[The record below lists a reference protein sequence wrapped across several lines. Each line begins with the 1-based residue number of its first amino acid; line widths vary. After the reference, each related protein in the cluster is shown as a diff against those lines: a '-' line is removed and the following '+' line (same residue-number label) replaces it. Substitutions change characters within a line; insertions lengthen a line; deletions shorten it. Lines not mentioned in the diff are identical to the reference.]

1 MTINLVFIGIAVVAI
16 LLVVLFF
23 ASYVKAPS
31 NVAYIIAGLSKEPR
45 ILVGKGGFKIP
56 FFERLDKLYLGQI
69 TVDIKTDVPVP
80 TKDFINVK
88 VDAVAK
94 VAPTNTLA
102 GIRLAAKNFLNM
114 NANQI
119 AGQLKDSLQGNMR
132 EIIGTVDLKS
142 LNNDRDAFSNNVQDK
157 AQKDME
163 KLGISILSCNIQNVT
178 DEQGLIENMGAD
190 NTWKIKKEAANAKAI
205 AQKEIAIV
213 AAENAKLANDA
224 QVLSD
229 TQIAERQNELLI
241 KKADLK
247 RESDTKK
254 AIADAAYEIQRQQQL
269 KEVNTRTV
277 EAEIIRTQKEQEL
290 AAEQVKVMQN
300 KLEAEVNKKADAD
313 KYAVSKKAEADLE
326 FAKRKAEAERYS
338 YEQKAIGI
346 KAEAE
351 AEAYKI
357 AQTGEATAKA
367 IELKGLAEAQ
377 AMEKK
382 AEAFKKYGN
391 AAIIEMI
398 TKILPDVAESVAKPI
413 SAIDNMNVY
422 GGDASTVSG
431 NVPAV
436 IKQTFDVVKSATG
449 VDMSDV
455 MKAET
460 YDAKV
465 NKNYDIKGEIP
476 VKNNVESNKN
486 NAKKNK

>member
-1 MTINLVFIGIAVVAI
+1 MEINLMFVSIFVIVI
-16 LLVVLFF
+16 LLIILFF

-31 NVAYIIAGLSKEPR
+31 NVAFIIAGISKEPR

-80 TKDFINVK
+80 TSDFINVK

-94 VAPTNTLA
+94 VAPTNTPTGL
-102 GIRLAAKNFLNM
+102 RLAAKNFLNM
-114 NANQI
+114 NAQQI
-119 AGQLKDSLQGNMR
+119 ASQLKDSLQGNLR

-142 LNNDRDAFSNNVQDK
+142 LNNDRDTFSNNVQDK

-224 QVLSD
+224 QVKSD
-229 TQIAERQNELLI
+229 TEIAEKQNELLI
-241 KKADLK
+241 KKAELK
-247 RESDTKK
+247 KESDSKK
-254 AIADAAYEIQRQQQL
+254 AVADAAYEIQRQQQL

-277 EAEIIRTQKEQEL
+277 EAEIIKTQKEQEL

-313 KYAVSKKAEADLE
+313 KYAITKKAEADLE
-326 FAKRKAEAERYS
+326 FEKRKAEAERYA

-351 AEAYKI
+351 AEAFKI

-398 TKILPDVAESVAKPI
+398 TKILPNVAENVAKPI
-413 SAIDNMNVY
+413 SAIDSMNIY

-476 VKNNVESNKN
+476 VNTNNKRN
-486 NAKKNK
+486 N

>member
-45 ILVGKGGFKIP
+45 ILVGKGGFRIP

-114 NANQI
+114 NASQI
-119 AGQLKDSLQGNMR
+119 AAQLKDSLQGNMR

-413 SAIDNMNVY
+413 N
-422 GGDASTVSG
+422 
-431 NVPAV
+431 
-436 IKQTFDVVKSATG
+436 
-449 VDMSDV
+449 
-455 MKAET
+455 ECLWW
-460 YDAKV
+460 
-465 NKNYDIKGEIP
+465 
-476 VKNNVESNKN
+476 
-486 NAKKNK
+486 

>member
-119 AGQLKDSLQGNMR
+119 AAQLKDSLQGNMR

-277 EAEIIRTQKEQEL
+277 EAEIIKTQKEQEL

-398 TKILPDVAESVAKPI
+398 TKILPDVAESVARPI

-486 NAKKNK
+486 NIKKNK

>member
-1 MTINLVFIGIAVVAI
+1 MEINLMFIGIIVVVI
-16 LLVVLFF
+16 LLVILFF

-31 NVAYIIAGLSKEPR
+31 NVAYIIAGISKQPR

-80 TKDFINVK
+80 TSDFINVK

-94 VAPTNTLA
+94 VAPTNTPE

-114 NANQI
+114 TAQQI
-119 AGQLKDSLQGNMR
+119 AAQLKDSLQGNMR

-142 LNNDRDAFSNNVQDK
+142 LNNDRDTFSNNVQDK

-190 NTWKIKKEAANAKAI
+190 NTWKIKKDAANAKAI
-205 AQKEIAIV
+205 AQKEIAV
-213 AAENAKLANDA
+213 VQAENAKLANDA
-224 QVLSD
+224 QVLSE

-247 RESDTKK
+247 KESDTKK

-300 KLEAEVNKKADAD
+300 QLEAEVNKKADAA
-313 KYAVSKKAEADLE
+313 KYEIE
-326 FAKRKAEAERYS
+326 RQAEAELERTKRDAEAKKYAM
-338 YEQKAIGI
+338 EQEAAGI
-346 KAEAE
+346 RAKAEAE
-351 AEAYKI
+351 AYQI
-357 AQTGEATAKA
+357 AATGEATAKA
-367 IELKGLAEAQ
+367 IEAKGIAEAQ

-398 TKILPDVAESVAKPI
+398 TKILPNVAESVAKPI
-413 SAIDNMNVY
+413 SAIDNMNIY
-422 GGDASTVSG
+422 GGDASTISG

-455 MKAET
+455 MRAET

-465 NKNYDIKGEIP
+465 NKNVDINGEVP
-476 VKNNVESNKN
+476 VNIND
-486 NAKKNK
+486 

>member
-1 MTINLVFIGIAVVAI
+1 MTINLMFIAIAVAAI

-80 TKDFINVK
+80 TKDFINVR

-94 VAPTNTLA
+94 VAPTNTLV

-114 NANQI
+114 NSNQI
-119 AGQLKDSLQGNMR
+119 AAQLKDSLQGNMR

-205 AQKEIAIV
+205 AQKEIAVV

-224 QVLSD
+224 QVLSE

-247 RESDTKK
+247 KESDTKK
-254 AIADAAYEIQRQQQL
+254 AIADAAYEIQKQQQL

-277 EAEIIRTQKEQEL
+277 EAQIIRTQKEQEL

-313 KYAVSKKAEADLE
+313 KYAISKKAEADLE
-326 FAKRKAEAERYS
+326 LAKRKAEAERYS

-357 AQTGEATAKA
+357 AQTGEASAKA

-382 AEAFKKYGN
+382 AEAFKKYGS
-391 AAIIEMI
+391 AAVIEMI
-398 TKILPDVAESVAKPI
+398 TKILPNVAESVAKPI
-413 SAIDNMNVY
+413 SAIDNMNIY

-449 VDMSDV
+449 VDMSDI

-476 VKNNVESNKN
+476 VNTNK
-486 NAKKNK
+486 

>member
-1 MTINLVFIGIAVVAI
+1 MVINVMYIAIAILVFALII
-16 LLVVLFF
+16 LLFT
-23 ASYVKAPS
+23 SYVKAPS
-31 NVAYIIAGLSKEPR
+31 NVAYIIAGLSREPR
-45 ILVGKGGFKIP
+45 ILIGKGGFKIP

-69 TVDIKTDVPVP
+69 SVDIKTDVPVP
-80 TKDFINVK
+80 TSDFINVK

-94 VAPTNTLA
+94 VAPTNTPE

-114 NANQI
+114 TDREISA
-119 AGQLKDSLQGNMR
+119 QLRDSLQGNMR

-142 LNNDRDAFSNNVQDK
+142 LNNDRDTFSNNVQDK

-190 NTWKIKKEAANAKAI
+190 NTWKIKKDAANAKAV

-213 AAENAKLANDA
+213 QAENAKLANDA
-224 QVLSD
+224 EVKSQTEIAEKQTELAVRKAELRKTAD
-229 TQIAERQNELLI
+229 TQN
-241 KKADLK
+241 
-247 RESDTKK
+247 
-254 AIADAAYEIQRQQQL
+254 AIADAAYKIQEQEQL
-269 KEVNTRTV
+269 KAVNTKTV
-277 EAEIIRTQKEQEL
+277 EAQIIRTKKEQEL

-300 KLEAEVNKKADAD
+300 KLEAEVNKKADAE
-313 KYAVSKKAEADLE
+313 KYAISKKAEANLE
-326 FAKRKAEAERYS
+326 QVKRDAESKRYAM
-338 YEQKAIGI
+338 EQEAIGI
-346 KAEAE
+346 RAKAEAE
-351 AEAYKI
+351 AYQI

-367 IELKGLAEAQ
+367 IELKGIAEAQ

-398 TKILPDVAESVAKPI
+398 TKILPTVAENVAKPI

-422 GGDASTVSG
+422 GGDASTISG

-449 VDMSDV
+449 VDMSEV

-465 NKNYDIKGEIP
+465 NKNVEFNGAIP
-476 VKNNVESNKN
+476 VKG
-486 NAKKNK
+486 

>member
-1 MTINLVFIGIAVVAI
+1 MINFMFIAVAI
-16 LLVVLFF
+16 VVVLLVVLFF

-94 VAPTNTLA
+94 VAPTNTSD

-114 NANQI
+114 NASQI
-119 AGQLKDSLQGNMR
+119 AAQLKDSLQGNMR

-465 NKNYDIKGEIP
+465 NKNVDITGKIP
-476 VKNNVESNKN
+476 VDT
-486 NAKKNK
+486 KNKK

>member
-1 MTINLVFIGIAVVAI
+1 MEINIMFVGIAVIV
-16 LLVVLFF
+16 LLVIILFF

-31 NVAYIIAGLSKEPR
+31 NVAFIIAGISKEPR

-80 TKDFINVK
+80 TSDFINVK

-94 VAPTNTLA
+94 VAPTNTVD

-114 NANQI
+114 SATQI
-119 AGQLKDSLQGNMR
+119 ATQLKDSLQGNMR

-142 LNNDRDAFSNNVQDK
+142 LNNDRDTFSNNVQDK
-157 AQKDME
+157 AQRDME

-190 NTWKIKKEAANAKAI
+190 NTWKIKKDAANAKAI

-213 AAENAKLANDA
+213 QAENAKLANDA
-224 QVLSD
+224 EVKSQ
-229 TQIAERQNELLI
+229 TEIAERQNELLI
-241 KKADLK
+241 KKANLK
-247 RESDTKK
+247 QESDTQK
-254 AIADAAYEIQRQQQL
+254 AIADAAYKIQEQEQL
-269 KEVNTRTV
+269 KLVNTKTV
-277 EAEIIRTQKEQEL
+277 EAEIVRTQKEQEL
-290 AAEQVKVMQN
+290 AAEQIKVTQN

-313 KYAVSKKAEADLE
+313 KYAITKKAEANLE
-326 FAKRKAEAERYS
+326 SEKRKAEAERYL
-338 YEQKAIGI
+338 YEQKAAGV
-346 KAEAE
+346 KAQAEAD
-351 AEAYKI
+351 AYKI

-367 IELKGLAEAQ
+367 IELQGLAEAQ

-398 TKILPDVAESVAKPI
+398 TKILPNVAENVAKPI
-413 SAIDNMNVY
+413 SAIDNMNIY
-422 GGDASTVSG
+422 GGDASTISG
-431 NVPAV
+431 NVPAI

-455 MKAET
+455 MRAET

-465 NKNYDIKGEIP
+465 NKNVDFKGEIP
-476 VKNNVESNKN
+476 VNTNN
-486 NAKKNK
+486 

>member
-1 MTINLVFIGIAVVAI
+1 MTINLMFIAIAVAAI
-16 LLVVLFF
+16 LLVILFF

-80 TKDFINVK
+80 TKDFINVR

-94 VAPTNTLA
+94 VAPTNTLV

-114 NANQI
+114 NSNQI
-119 AGQLKDSLQGNMR
+119 AAQLKDSLQGNMR

-205 AQKEIAIV
+205 AQKEIAVV

-224 QVLSD
+224 QVLSE

-247 RESDTKK
+247 KESDTKK
-254 AIADAAYEIQRQQQL
+254 AIADAAYEIQKQQQL

-277 EAEIIRTQKEQEL
+277 EAQIIRTQKEQEL

-313 KYAVSKKAEADLE
+313 KYAISKKAEADLE
-326 FAKRKAEAERYS
+326 LAKRKAEAERYS

-357 AQTGEATAKA
+357 AQTGEASAKA

-382 AEAFKKYGN
+382 AEAFKKYGS
-391 AAIIEMI
+391 AAVIEMI
-398 TKILPDVAESVAKPI
+398 TKILPNVAESVAKPI
-413 SAIDNMNVY
+413 SAIDNMNIY

-449 VDMSDV
+449 VDMSDI

-476 VKNNVESNKN
+476 VNTNK
-486 NAKKNK
+486 

>member
-1 MTINLVFIGIAVVAI
+1 MVNLMFIGIFVIVFLFVI
-16 LLVVLFF
+16 LFF

-31 NVAYIIAGLSKEPR
+31 NIAYVIAGLSKEPR

-80 TKDFINVK
+80 TSDFINVK

-94 VAPTNTLA
+94 VAPTNTPE

-114 NANQI
+114 NAQQI
-119 AGQLKDSLQGNMR
+119 ASELKESLQGNMR

-142 LNNDRDAFSNNVQDK
+142 LNNDRDTFSNNVQDK

-205 AQKEIAIV
+205 AQKEIAVV

-224 QVLSD
+224 QVKAD
-229 TQIAERQNELLI
+229 TEIAEKQNILII

-247 RESDTKK
+247 RDADVRM
-254 AIADAAYEIQRQQQL
+254 AIADAAYEIQRQNQL
-269 KEVNTRTV
+269 KEINTKTV
-277 EAEIIRTQKEQEL
+277 EAEITRTQKEQEL
-290 AAEQVKVMQN
+290 AAEKVKVVQN
-300 KLEAEVNKKADAD
+300 QLEAEINKKADAE
-313 KYAVSKKAEADLE
+313 KYAIAKKAEAALE
-326 FAKRKAEAERYS
+326 QQKRDAEAKRYTLEQEAE
-338 YEQKAIGI
+338 GI
-346 KAEAE
+346 KKKAD
-351 AEAYKI
+351 AEAYQTMQNGI
-357 AQTGEATAKA
+357 AEAKA
-367 IELKGLAEAQ
+367 IELKGIAEAQ

-382 AEAFKKYGN
+382 AEAFNKYGQ

-398 TKILPDVAESVAKPI
+398 TKILPNVAESVAKPI
-413 SAIDNMNVY
+413 SAIDSMNIY
-422 GGDASTVSG
+422 GGDASSVSK
-431 NVPAV
+431 NVPTV

-476 VKNNVESNKN
+476 VNTNKKKNN
-486 NAKKNK
+486 

>member
-1 MTINLVFIGIAVVAI
+1 MTINLVFIGIAVIAI

-114 NANQI
+114 NASQI
-119 AGQLKDSLQGNMR
+119 AAQLKDSLQGNMR

-476 VKNNVESNKN
+476 VNTNKKKNN
-486 NAKKNK
+486 

>member
-1 MTINLVFIGIAVVAI
+1 MISYVIVGAVALLLI
-16 LLVVLFF
+16 LLFF
-23 ASYVKAPS
+23 TSYVKAPS
-31 NVAYIIAGLSKEPR
+31 NIAFVIAGLSKEPR

-80 TKDFINVK
+80 TSDFINVK

-94 VAPTNTLA
+94 VAPTNTPD
-102 GIRLAAKNFLNM
+102 GIRLAARNFLNM
-114 NANQI
+114 TANEI
-119 AGQLKDSLQGNMR
+119 AQQLRDSLQGNMR

-142 LNNDRDAFSNNVQDK
+142 LNNDRDTFSNNVQDK
-157 AQKDME
+157 AQRDME

-190 NTWKIKKEAANAKAI
+190 NTWKIKKDAANAKAI

-213 AAENAKLANDA
+213 QAENAKLANDA
-224 QVLSD
+224 EVKSQ
-229 TQIAERQNELLI
+229 TEIAERQNELAI

-247 RESDTKK
+247 KESDTRK
-254 AIADAAYEIQRQQQL
+254 AIADAAYEIQKQEQL
-269 KEVNTRTV
+269 KEINTKTV
-277 EAEIIRTQKEQEL
+277 EAEIKKTQREQEL
-290 AAEQVKVMQN
+290 AAEKVKVTERT
-300 KLEAEVNKKADAD
+300 LEAQVNKKADAN
-313 KYAVSKKAEADLE
+313 KYEISKQAEANLE
-326 FAKRKAEAERYS
+326 RQKREAEAKKYS
-338 YEQKAIGI
+338 LEQEAIGI
-346 KAEAE
+346 RAKAEAE
-351 AEAYKI
+351 AYQI
-357 AQTGEATAKA
+357 SQVGIATAEA
-367 IELKGLAEAQ
+367 IEKKGLAEAA

-398 TKILPDVAESVAKPI
+398 TKILPNVAENVAKPI

-422 GGDASTVSG
+422 GGDAATVSG
-431 NVPAV
+431 NVPTV

-449 VDMSDV
+449 VDMAEV

-465 NKNYDIKGEIP
+465 NKNVDFNGAIP
-476 VKNNVESNKN
+476 VHT
-486 NAKKNK
+486 KKNKN

>member
-1 MTINLVFIGIAVVAI
+1 MINFMFIAVAI
-16 LLVVLFF
+16 VVVLLVVLFF

-94 VAPTNTLA
+94 VAPTNTSD

-119 AGQLKDSLQGNMR
+119 AAQLKDSLQGNMR

-465 NKNYDIKGEIP
+465 NKNVDITGKIP
-476 VKNNVESNKN
+476 VDT
-486 NAKKNK
+486 KNKK

>member
-1 MTINLVFIGIAVVAI
+1 MTINLMFIAIAVVAI

-45 ILVGKGGFKIP
+45 ILIGKGGFKIP

-114 NANQI
+114 NVTQI
-119 AGQLKDSLQGNMR
+119 ATQLKDSLQGNMR

-224 QVLSD
+224 QVLSE

-247 RESDTKK
+247 KESDTKK
-254 AIADAAYEIQRQQQL
+254 AIADAAYEIQKQQQL

-277 EAEIIRTQKEQEL
+277 EAQIIRTQKEQEL

-313 KYAVSKKAEADLE
+313 KYAISKKAEADLE
-326 FAKRKAEAERYS
+326 LAKRKAEAERYS

-357 AQTGEATAKA
+357 AQTGEASAKA

-382 AEAFKKYGN
+382 AEAFKKYGS
-391 AAIIEMI
+391 AAVIEMI
-398 TKILPDVAESVAKPI
+398 TKILHNVAESVAKPI
-413 SAIDNMNVY
+413 SAIDNMNIY

-449 VDMSDV
+449 VDMSDI

-476 VKNNVESNKN
+476 VNTNK
-486 NAKKNK
+486 

>member
-1 MTINLVFIGIAVVAI
+1 MTINLMFIAIAVVAI

-45 ILVGKGGFKIP
+45 ILIGKGGFKIP

-114 NANQI
+114 NVTQI
-119 AGQLKDSLQGNMR
+119 ATQLKDSLQGNMR

-224 QVLSD
+224 QVLSE

-247 RESDTKK
+247 KESDTKK
-254 AIADAAYEIQRQQQL
+254 AIADAAYEIQKQQQL

-277 EAEIIRTQKEQEL
+277 EAQIIRTQKEQEL

-313 KYAVSKKAEADLE
+313 KYAISKKAEADLE
-326 FAKRKAEAERYS
+326 LAKRKAEAERYS

-357 AQTGEATAKA
+357 AQTGEASAKA

-382 AEAFKKYGN
+382 AEAFKKYGS
-391 AAIIEMI
+391 AAVIEMI
-398 TKILPDVAESVAKPI
+398 TKILPNVAESVAKPI
-413 SAIDNMNVY
+413 SAIDNMNIY

-449 VDMSDV
+449 VDMSDI

-476 VKNNVESNKN
+476 VNTNK
-486 NAKKNK
+486 

>member
-277 EAEIIRTQKEQEL
+277 EAEIIKTQKEQEL

-486 NAKKNK
+486 NTKKNK